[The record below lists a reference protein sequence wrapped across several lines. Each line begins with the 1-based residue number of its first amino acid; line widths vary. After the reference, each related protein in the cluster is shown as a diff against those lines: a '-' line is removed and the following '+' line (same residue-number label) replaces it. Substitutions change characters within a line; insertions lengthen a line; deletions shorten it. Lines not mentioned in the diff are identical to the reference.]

1 LPGEATG
8 CSKSPKE
15 RAGQAEPVFADFLVP
30 GATPAETISYR
41 EARITTSERRAL
53 MSQRKALRL
62 LAALF
67 NSGLSL
73 WTLLTN
79 EWQDAG
85 VRIDDNGLL

>member
-1 LPGEATG
+1 
-8 CSKSPKE
+8 
-15 RAGQAEPVFADFLVP
+15 
-30 GATPAETISYR
+30 
-41 EARITTSERRAL
+41 